1 MTARIES
8 GTDIRTLVQM
18 TLGTDRGQWWAD
30 PDFGSDLWRLRQSGK
45 LGPDVAAKVEAEI
58 KRALAWLV
66 SDRAVQSIAV
76 STRIADKTRID
87 YAVLVT
93 RDQET
98 LQIEGVWDAV

>member
-18 TLGTDRGQWWAD
+18 TLGTDRGLWWAD

-66 SDRAVQSIAV
+66 SDSVVQSIAV

-87 YAVLVT
+87 YAARVT

-98 LQIEGVWDAV
+98 LLIEGVWDAV